1 MTDARTT
8 SSPPPLHDRAF
19 VGSGR
24 FPGWRVVGAGLAVL
38 TMSSGIGFYGVAVL
52 LSAFSKERGWSV
64 SSISLATTVFFIV
77 GGVAGLWVARVNQR
91 RDARLTILWGAVLGG
106 AALLCMGLVRERWQL
121 FAVYA
126 LFSLGWTASGHGPVT
141 TVVTRWFHERR
152 AAALAIASTGL
163 SLGGVVVTP
172 VVKWLVDT
180 RGIDGAAPW
189 IAALWTVVMVPA
201 TVLFIRARPETYGWG
216 PDGTAG
222 AHDSL
227 PAAAGTPLAEAV
239 RTRFFAVTS
248 LAFVFT
254 FVAQVGAIQHLVK
267 MAEERAGRG
276 AATAATI
283 AVSTMAVVGR
293 FGGGWLVRH
302 CGPIRTSVA
311 VAMLQA
317 VAIAALSLSGSAG
330 GLVLSAAVFGLTVG
344 NPLLLQALLVVDRF
358 GVRDFARITA
368 RQGLIAFTG
377 TAVGPLLVGWM
388 HDSTGGYRV
397 AYLVAAASSVVA
409 VLLFVAAAGDASP
422 AT

>member
-1 MTDARTT
+1 MTARRGETVA
-8 SSPPPLHDRAF
+8 PLHDRAF
-19 VGSGR
+19 VSSGR

-52 LSAFSKERGWSV
+52 LNAFSTERGWSV
-64 SSISLATTVFFIV
+64 SSISLATTVFFLV
-77 GGVAGLWVARVNQR
+77 GGVSGLWVARVNQR
-91 RDARLTILWGAVLGG
+91 HDARWTIFWGAVLGG

-121 FAVYA
+121 FAVYTV
-126 LFSLGWTASGHGPVT
+126 FSLGWTAAGHGPVT

-152 AAALAIASTGL
+152 ASALAIASTGL

-172 VVKWLVDT
+172 VVKWLVDA
-180 RGIDGAAPW
+180 RGIAGAAPW
-189 IAALWTVVMVPA
+189 IAALWLGVMVPA
-201 TVLFIRARPETYGWG
+201 TVLFIRARPETYGWR
-216 PDGTAG
+216 PDGAAG
-222 AHDSL
+222 AHESA
-227 PAAAGTPLAEAV
+227 PVAAGTSLAEAV
-239 RTRFFAVTS
+239 RTRFFAATS

-276 AATAATI
+276 TATVATM

-293 FGGGWLVRH
+293 FGGGWMVRRV
-302 CGPIRTSVA
+302 GTLRTAVA
-311 VAMLQA
+311 VAALQA
-317 VAIAALSLSGSAG
+317 VALAALSLSASTGP
-330 GLVLSAAVFGLTVG
+330 LVLSAVAFGLTVG

-377 TAVGPLLVGWM
+377 TAAGPLLVGWM
-388 HDSTGGYRV
+388 HDAAGGYRG

-409 VLLFVAAAGDASP
+409 VLLFVAAARDASP
-422 AT
+422 AA